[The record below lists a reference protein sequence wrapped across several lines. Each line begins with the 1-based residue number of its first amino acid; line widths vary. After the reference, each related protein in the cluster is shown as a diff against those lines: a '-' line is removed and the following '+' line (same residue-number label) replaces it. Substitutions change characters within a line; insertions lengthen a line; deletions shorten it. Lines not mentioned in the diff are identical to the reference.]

1 MSNPTFSLKRTQIL
15 GIAIAFAFQAIASSA
30 VAGPEGGQV
39 VGRQGA
45 IEQIEK
51 ETRIQQASDRLSIDW
66 KSFDINSDERVQ
78 FIQPNSS
85 SIAFNRILSNKGS
98 LIQGRIDANGQ
109 VVLINP
115 NGLIFTEGASVNAG
129 GLIASALQMNDQDY
143 LNGKF
148 TLGALAGSE
157 GRIVN
162 SGLLNAAAGG
172 NISLLGKRVENKGL
186 ISAQLG
192 SVNLAAGNEAVLTFE
207 KNGLVGVR
215 VTEAVL
221 QKDLGVDAAIIN
233 HGEIKAEG
241 GKVLITSSTS
251 KDIFSKA
258 VNVGEL
264 SSAKSVVVNDDGSF
278 TLGGGAVCSAG

>member
-1 MSNPTFSLKRTQIL
+1 MVSPVFSLKRESVL
-15 GIAIAFAFQAIASSA
+15 SLVIASVVQVLSQSA
-30 VAGPEGGQV
+30 YAAPQGGQV
-39 VGRQGA
+39 VAGQGV
-45 IEQIEK
+45 IEQAEK

-66 KSFDINSDERVQ
+66 KSFDVNGDERVQ

-148 TLGALAGSE
+148 TLNALEGSE
-157 GRIVN
+157 GRVIN
-162 SGLLNAAAGG
+162 SGLLNAATGG
-172 NISLLGKRVENKGL
+172 NISLLGQSVENKGL

-192 SVNLAAGNEAVLTFE
+192 SVSLAAGKEAVLTFE
-207 KNGLVGVR
+207 PNGLVGVR

-221 QKDLGVDAAIIN
+221 QKDLGVDAAVVN
-233 HGEIKAEG
+233 SGDIKAEG
-241 GKVLITSSTS
+241 GKVLITASTS
-251 KDIFSKA
+251 KD
-258 VNVGEL
+258 
-264 SSAKSVVVNDDGSF
+264 
-278 TLGGGAVCSAG
+278 